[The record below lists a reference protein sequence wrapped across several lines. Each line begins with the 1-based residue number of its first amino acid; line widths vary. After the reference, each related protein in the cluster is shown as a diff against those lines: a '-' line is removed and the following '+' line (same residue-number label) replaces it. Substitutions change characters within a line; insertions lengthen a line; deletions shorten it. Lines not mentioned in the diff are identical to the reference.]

1 VSGERIGRPEDVPL
15 LEGRSVAVGDR
26 RIAVFN
32 TGDGFVALDANC
44 PHRSGPLSDGLVAD
58 GCVTCPLHGWRLDLH
73 TGEVV
78 AGGEGRV
85 RSYEVVERDGELF
98 VLIDVPAGVPA

>member
-1 VSGERIGRPEDVPL
+1 MSGERIGCADDLPL

-32 TGDGFVALDANC
+32 TGDGFVAIDARC
-44 PHRSGPLSDGLVAD
+44 PHSGGPLSDGLVAD

-78 AGGEGRV
+78 AGGEGSV
-85 RSYEVVERDGELF
+85 RTYEVLEREGDLF
-98 VLIDVPAGVPA
+98 VLLEVPAGAPA